1 MFSGRAWK
9 RSYLKIIFLGDMRN
23 ILFSPFRNIRI
34 KTSLFVLLMLIITIG
49 VSYIITVRMMSDR
62 ILSEVVKR
70 AESLC
75 RSIASAAGYSSIS
88 QDILGLD
95 TLVFKVKDSNPDV
108 EDIAIIDMNK
118 EIIVHSNVNKTREVY
133 HPSEGTLFKTYR
145 DGTVIKNISDSY
157 GDYFEVQCPIVF
169 MDKNLGSVV
178 LSINKSVLYSA
189 QTKMRNKIAWVFAL
203 ILLVGTASS
212 IFLTSLLTR
221 PIQELSLGV
230 EELKVGKGSRHLRV
244 YSRDEL
250 GKLTESFNE
259 MWTLITSQKEKL
271 SKYAQDLEESYVET
285 VKVLSAAI
293 DAKDHYTLGHS
304 TRISKLSVA
313 LGEEVGLS
321 KTELEDLRIACLF
334 HDVGKIKIPDSILL
348 KEGQL
353 EPPEITEMMRHP
365 EYGAEILSKAASLL
379 RYIPVVRHH
388 HEWCDGTGYP
398 DGLRGDEIPLSAAI
412 TCLVDAFDAMTSER
426 PYRDALSEEET
437 LKKIQNLSGKQ
448 FSPDLVKKFINMF
461 RKIRLKYPKDS

>member
-1 MFSGRAWK
+1 MK
-9 RSYLKIIFLGDMRN
+9 KIFL
-23 ILFSPFRNIRI
+23 SPFRNIRI

-49 VSYIITVRMMSDR
+49 VSYIITVRMMRDR

-75 RSIASAAGYSSIS
+75 RSLASAAGYSSIS

-108 EDIAIIDMNK
+108 EEIAIVDTNK
-118 EIIVHSNVNKTREVY
+118 EILVHSNVNKTREAY
-133 HPSEGTLFKTYR
+133 HPTEGTVFRTYR
-145 DGTVIKNISDSY
+145 DGTIIKNISDLH
-157 GDYFEVQCPIVF
+157 GDYFEVKSPIVF

-189 QTKMRNKIAWVFAL
+189 QIKMRNRIAWVFAL

-212 IFLTSLLTR
+212 IFLTSFLTR
-221 PIQELSLGV
+221 PIQELSTGV
-230 EELKVGKGSRHLRV
+230 EELKEGKKSRQLRV

-250 GKLTESFNE
+250 GRLTESFNE
-259 MWTLITSQKEKL
+259 MSALITSQKEKL

-285 VKVLSAAI
+285 VKVLAAAI

-304 TRISKLSVA
+304 TRVSKLSVA

-321 KTELEDLRIACLF
+321 KAELEDLRIACLF

-348 KEGQL
+348 KEGKL
-353 EPPEITEMMRHP
+353 EPLEITEMMRHP
-365 EYGAEILSKAASLL
+365 EYGAEILSKASSLL

-388 HEWCDGTGYP
+388 HEWYDGTGYP
-398 DGLRGDEIPLSAAI
+398 DGLRGDEIPLSAAV
-412 TCLVDAFDAMTSER
+412 TCLGDAFDAMTSDR
-426 PYRDALSEEET
+426 PYRGALSEEET

-448 FSPDLVKKFINMF
+448 FSPDLVKKFIDLF
-461 RKIRLKYPKDS
+461 RKIRLKYTQGS